1 MLFTG
6 QITSVMTYEIM
17 PDTVTLS
24 GTIAGRP
31 CTINVQCE
39 DIAELMIGSYGLNK
53 EEITVQIGG
62 GEDL

>member
-1 MLFTG
+1 MTFHG
-6 QITSVMTYEIM
+6 KIISVMTYEIM

-39 DIAELMIGSYGLNK
+39 DIAELMIGRYGFGR
-53 EEITVQIGG
+53 EGVQVQIR
-62 GEDL
+62 GEGDL